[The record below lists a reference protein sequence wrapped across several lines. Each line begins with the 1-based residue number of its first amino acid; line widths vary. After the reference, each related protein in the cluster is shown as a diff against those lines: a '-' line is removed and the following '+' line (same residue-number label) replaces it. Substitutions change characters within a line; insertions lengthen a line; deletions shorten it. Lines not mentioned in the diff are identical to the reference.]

1 MRWRLENDYQN
12 QAKIFKAF
20 ADENRL
26 KILSL
31 LHDGEK
37 CCCVLLENL
46 AIGQSALSY
55 HMRILL
61 EAGIVEGR
69 QEGKWTHYRICE
81 QGSRKAIDLLSDLT
95 KINPET

>member
-1 MRWRLENDYQN
+1 
-12 QAKIFKAF
+12 
-20 ADENRL
+20 
-26 KILSL
+26 
-31 LHDGEK
+31 
-37 CCCVLLENL
+37 LENL

>member
-1 MRWRLENDYQN
+1 MENDYQN

-31 LHDGEK
+31 LRDGEK
-37 CCCVLLENL
+37 CCCVLLEHL
-46 AIGQSALSY
+46 EIGQSALSY

-61 EAGIVEGR
+61 EAGVVEGR
-69 QEGKWTHYRICE
+69 QEGKWTHYSI
-81 QGSRKAIDLLSDLT
+81 QDKGSRKAVELLSDLT
-95 KINPET
+95 RTNSGS

>member
-1 MRWRLENDYQN
+1 MENDYQN